1 MKPLRQIIFI
11 LLIGLTCLLL
21 GTAIGVYFWGNRLLQ
36 QLGIQYDV
44 SELIENR
51 IYRIHNTS
59 FQFKNI
65 RGEMDEVL
73 LPSPLFALSEII
85 LQQPISGGIVI
96 ENILLQAVDT
106 PKGEKFSE
114 ANLTTK
120 TSFSEDYSLE
130 IMQEQVHA
138 VIQEMI
144 HFLNSPIFYFPR
156 ISIGQVFLSDTSFY
170 LKGVSLENGW
180 ISLTL
185 CDQEGKKL
193 IYLREEIGGFKRM
206 LEEMDRY
213 WTRVV
218 KLDEKRN
225 LEGVSLSKV
234 IPYLSGEIEFCECP
248 ISLLSGFLPPQIK
261 PEGSISGNL
270 VLTRG
275 QLLGFLSLEG
285 VQTRPLSFLGSL
297 QRLNARVDFE
307 KNCIQ
312 IREVDGEIG
321 HQKFHLNGRCEHH
334 NWHQWKAEM
343 EFSGE
348 DLPLIRSR
356 NISLR
361 GTVDLKFLAQRKE
374 KKLSGTVRLTQGF
387 WISDAI
393 DPIQEWIVLQS
404 GGEKKWSRFLPE
416 NLVLDLDVD
425 GEDFMRIA
433 TNYFRGVLST
443 HLDITG
449 TLNVPIIYGQ
459 VIARQCSIF
468 FPFAHFHATSA
479 SLDFNPA
486 DKLPQFHVYAKSK
499 LYDYDLRLQLT
510 GPLLHPVLTF
520 SSLPVL
526 STGEI
531 ISMITTGVSPV
542 ADNPDT
548 TNQLGILGLYFGSH
562 FLGEDFWDHVRIQ
575 LGQDTTENG
584 SETMEIEYKIDERN
598 SIIGE
603 YDRFDDYNVDVK
615 FRIYSK

>member
-11 LLIGLTCLLL
+11 LLLGLTCLLL

-36 QLGIQYDV
+36 RLGIQYDV
-44 SELIENR
+44 SELIDNR

-65 RGEMDEVL
+65 RGEMDEIL
-73 LPSPLFALSEII
+73 LPSPLFALSEIV

-96 ENILLQAVDT
+96 ENILLQAV
-106 PKGEKFSE
+106 E
-114 ANLTTK
+114 APQNELLPATN
-120 TSFSEDYSLE
+120 SNVMISSPEDYSLVLL
-130 IMQEQVHA
+130 QEQVHA
-138 VIQEMI
+138 VIREMI

-170 LKGVSLENGW
+170 LKDVSFENGW
-180 ISLTL
+180 ISLIL
-185 CDQEGKKL
+185 CDRDGKKL
-193 IYLREEIGGFKRM
+193 IYLREEIKGFKRM

-213 WTRVV
+213 WNRVV
-218 KLDEKRN
+218 KLNKAQK
-225 LEGVSLSKV
+225 LEGISLSKV
-234 IPYLSGEIEFCECP
+234 VPYLSGKIEFCECP
-248 ISLLSGFLPPQIK
+248 ISILSGFLPPQVK
-261 PEGSISGNL
+261 PEGLVSGNL
-270 VLTRG
+270 VLAQG
-275 QLLGFLSLEG
+275 QLLGFLRLEG
-285 VQTRPLSFLGSL
+285 LQTRPLSILGSL
-297 QRLNARVDFE
+297 QLLSARFDFE

-312 IREVDGEIG
+312 IHKVEGKIG
-321 HQKFHLNGRCEHH
+321 HQKFLLSGRCEHR
-334 NWHQWKAEM
+334 NWHQWSAEM

-361 GTVDLKFLAQRKE
+361 GTVNLKFFSQRKE
-374 KKLSGTVRLTQGF
+374 KKLSGTVLLTQGF

-393 DPIQEWIVLQS
+393 DPLQELAVLQS
-404 GGEKKWSRFLPE
+404 SDEKKWSRFLPDD
-416 NLVLDLDVD
+416 LSLDLDVN

-433 TNYFRGVLST
+433 TNYFRGILST
-443 HLDITG
+443 HLDVTG
-449 TLNVPIIYGQ
+449 TLNVPIVYGQ
-459 VIARQCSIF
+459 VTARQGSIF
-468 FPFAHFHATSA
+468 FPFARFYATTA
-479 SLDFNPA
+479 SLDFSPA

-531 ISMITTGVSPV
+531 ISMITTGVSPT
-542 ADNPDT
+542 ADNPDI

-562 FLGEDFWDHVRIQ
+562 FLGEDFGDHVRIQ